1 MRQSEDMPLDP
12 EVLAELEAIDA
23 TLAGEPVDPAHA
35 EIAELALLL
44 AATRELPS
52 EQFTQ
57 TLDARVARRFVAVP
71 AAAASPRQR
80 ARARFSRWST
90 RPALASALA
99 GGFAAVVVAS
109 VIASGSLSSG
119 PARTV
124 VHGSQGVLTTRV
136 PVTAHNPSSDNHGRT
151 SGLTSFQAGTSGDA
165 APVHSAPS
173 SNTAASSNS
182 AASSSTDALSTPSLT
197 QSVTAAPAPAS
208 GTATHVIQSA
218 QLQLTTPNA
227 HIDQVAQEV
236 FNVVSAENGTVKNSQ
251 VTQAAGG
258 SDGGSYASFSLS
270 IPTSNLQQ
278 AITRMSALQY
288 ATVSSRTDGTQN
300 VGGRYAADQRHIAD
314 QKAVRSALLR
324 QLQTAYTQSAIDS
337 LQDQLK
343 LAEQQLTSDQAALA
357 SLQHQISYSSLQ
369 VQVNAGPIIVHP
381 LRSAKSH
388 GFTVS
393 RAAHDSV
400 RVLVVAAGVA
410 LIALAVMVPLGLVAA
425 LATWIAYG
433 LRRRRRQ
440 QALDAA

>member
-12 EVLAELEAIDA
+12 ELLAELEAIDA

-44 AATRELPS
+44 AATRERPS
-52 EQFTQ
+52 QEFSQR
-57 TLDARVARRFVAVP
+57 LDARVARRFVESPSP
-71 AAAASPRQR
+71 AGPRQR

-99 GGFAAVVVAS
+99 GGFAAVVVAT
-109 VIASGSLSSG
+109 VIASGALSSG
-119 PARTV
+119 PSHAVVQGPAADSGEHTLSTVARALP
-124 VHGSQGVLTTRV
+124 GST
-136 PVTAHNPSSDNHGRT
+136 
-151 SGLTSFQAGTSGDA
+151 GTK
-165 APVHSAPS
+165 
-173 SNTAASSNS
+173 S
-182 AASSSTDALSTPSLT
+182 AASGSRVPTSDRFSPAGTASTASPTSAGSSNQAAVLSATTPT
-197 QSVTAAPAPAS
+197 ESVAPGTAPTPAA

-218 QLQLTTPNA
+218 QLQLSTPNA

-258 SDGGSYASFSLS
+258 SNGGSYATFSLS
-270 IPTSNLQQ
+270 IPTANLQQ
-278 AITRMSALQY
+278 AITRMSSLQY

-300 VGGRYAADQRHIAD
+300 VGGQYAADQRHIAD
-314 QKAVRSALLR
+314 QKAVRTALLR

-337 LQDQLK
+337 LQAQLK
-343 LAEQQLTSDQAALA
+343 LAERQLSSDETALA

-369 VQVNAGPIIVHP
+369 VQVNAGPVVYP
-381 LRSAKSH
+381 LHAAKGH
-388 GFTVS
+388 GFTVA

-410 LIALAVMVPLGLVAA
+410 LIALAVMVPLALVAA
-425 LATWIAYG
+425 LVSWVAYW
-433 LRRRRRQ
+433 LRRRRRL

>member
-23 TLAGEPVDPAHA
+23 TLAGEPVDPDHA

-57 TLDARVARRFVAVP
+57 TLDARVARRFVAAP
-71 AAAASPRQR
+71 AAASPRQR
-80 ARARFSRWST
+80 ARARFSLWST
-90 RPALASALA
+90 RPAFASALA
-99 GGFAAVVVAS
+99 GGFAAVVVAT
-109 VIASGSLSSG
+109 VIASGALSSG
-119 PARTV
+119 PARTAVNGPV
-124 VHGSQGVLTTRV
+124 VYSKEHTLSTVAGELNT
-136 PVTAHNPSSDNHGRT
+136 N
-151 SGLTSFQAGTSGDA
+151 AGTTSEHTPSRA
-165 APVHSAPS
+165 AKSA
-173 SNTAASSNS
+173 TFGAASSNG
-182 AASSSTDALSTPSLT
+182 AAALSTTNLTTASLSPT
-197 QSVTAAPAPAS
+197 VPTPAA
-208 GTATHVIQSA
+208 GTASHVIQSA

-227 HIDQVAQEV
+227 HIDAVAQEV
-236 FNVVSAENGTVKNSQ
+236 FNVVSLENGTVQHSQ

-258 SDGGSYASFSLS
+258 DNGGSYATFSLS

-278 AITRMSALQY
+278 TMTRMSSLNY
-288 ATVSSRTDGTQN
+288 ASVSSRTDGTQN
-300 VGGRYAADQRHIAD
+300 VGGQYGADQRHIAD

-337 LQDQLK
+337 LQAQLK
-343 LAEQQLTSDQAALA
+343 LAEQQLSSDQTALA

-369 VQVNAGPIIVHP
+369 VQVNAGPIVLP
-381 LRSAKSH
+381 LRAAQSH
-388 GFTVS
+388 GFTVG

-410 LIALAVMVPLGLVAA
+410 LIALAVMVPLGLVAV
-425 LATWIAYG
+425 LAAWVAYW

>member
-1 MRQSEDMPLDP
+1 VHGVPGRIVTTPYVNDGSPLNTNTGTKSASTVTRSAP
-12 EVLAELEAIDA
+12 YA
-23 TLAGEPVDPAHA
+23 TFGGAAG
-35 EIAELALLL
+35 
-44 AATRELPS
+44 
-52 EQFTQ
+52 
-57 TLDARVARRFVAVP
+57 
-71 AAAASPRQR
+71 
-80 ARARFSRWST
+80 ST
-90 RPALASALA
+90 RA
-99 GGFAAVVVAS
+99 G
-109 VIASGSLSSG
+109 
-119 PARTV
+119 
-124 VHGSQGVLTTRV
+124 
-136 PVTAHNPSSDNHGRT
+136 
-151 SGLTSFQAGTSGDA
+151 
-165 APVHSAPS
+165 
-173 SNTAASSNS
+173 SSNS
-182 AASSSTDALSTPSLT
+182 ATASDGDAVLTTPNLT

-258 SDGGSYASFSLS
+258 SDGGSYATFSLS

-278 AITRMSALQY
+278 TMTRMSALQY
-288 ATVSSRTDGTQN
+288 ATVASRTDGTQN
-300 VGGRYAADQRHIAD
+300 VGGQYAADQRHIAD

-337 LQDQLK
+337 LQAQLK
-343 LAEQQLTSDQAALA
+343 LAEQQLSSDQAALA

-369 VQVNAGPIIVHP
+369 VQVNAGPITIYP
-381 LRSAKSH
+381 LRAAKSH
-388 GFTVS
+388 GFTVG

-400 RVLVVAAGVA
+400 RVLIVAAGVA

-440 QALDAA
+440 QTLDAA